1 MSLKTPLYSKW
12 IIIYYMGECDFNGY
26 TEIYGSASAKELKD
40 LLENN
45 PEILVI
51 DTENG
56 DQLPLGLFWKYEHS
70 K

>member
-1 MSLKTPLYSKW
+1 
-12 IIIYYMGECDFNGY
+12 MGECDFNGY